1 MSWIAD
7 LHIHSRYSIATSK
20 ECDPRNLYRWAGL
33 KGLSLVGTGDFTH
46 PGWRKQ
52 LREELTI
59 AEPGFYRLKET
70 PDAEIPGQSEARF
83 VVSGELSTI
92 YKKNGRVRKVHH
104 LIILPSLEAADR
116 ISAKLEEMGMNIR
129 SDGRPILGL
138 DSYRLLELVL
148 ENCPETLFIPAH
160 IWTPHFSVFGS
171 NSGFD
176 TIEECYEDLTP
187 EIYALETGLS
197 SDPGMNWRWSAL
209 DRFTLVSNS
218 DAHNPRNLA
227 REANIF
233 NAEFSFAGM
242 CNALKNGVNS
252 PDGKEGDS
260 FGGTIEFFPE
270 EGKYHYDG
278 HRNCGIILPPEETKA
293 RECICPACG
302 RKVTVGVLHRVT
314 TLADRPESK
323 RPDSAAPYQSMVPLR
338 EIIGSAFGQAPGSKK
353 VDAAYFDLLRRFG
366 PELTILRES
375 GIDNIAK
382 AAGPL
387 IAEGIR
393 RLRSGEVMMKPGYD
407 GEYGVISVFTESDR
421 QAFKGQA
428 ALFEQERSA
437 ARKTLQLRRVIGDM
451 AGRAGGFPSPEEA
464 GDILKTPL
472 HKSELSPE
480 QEAMITTGDNRVIIL
495 AGPGS
500 GKTRTLTERIGFLIR
515 NRGVDPGG
523 ITGVTFTHKA
533 AAELKSRLGAMFSGE
548 KKLNRLNI
556 GTFHG
561 ICWNVL
567 QQSPEPFPL
576 KLVDPAEAKELM
588 EEALRR
594 NRIPMTAREAL
605 LLVSLMKNK
614 YLWEDDRELPAQ
626 MVEIYRA
633 YQDILRKYQ
642 RLDFDD
648 VIIQAVE
655 LWEEDPA
662 WLAPVKERFQ
672 HLFIDEFQDV
682 NAIQYRLV
690 KLWTAGNPG
699 LTVIGDPNQ
708 AIYGFRG
715 ASAGFFDSLQQDFP
729 DTKVFQLDRNYRSA
743 PVIIDA
749 ANCLVEPR
757 HHQQGFMQA
766 SNHDSAREPLIW
778 FETSG
783 EKSSAK
789 AIVNEI
795 INLVGGSTMISA
807 HRRKTIGG
815 NKRKTGNETY
825 GFNDFA
831 ILYRT
836 NRQAE
841 ALEEALTIEGLPYRV
856 VGQTATLDNGAVKEF
871 LGFFRYLTS
880 AGDLLA
886 LRAAL
891 SYPRWG
897 FSGSELNTFMEYLQ
911 NLPGDLGSWDFLETD
926 RDYPEIM
933 GKLRQFYGVVE
944 YYRDQLPNSC
954 PELIWDWMLRMDLA
968 ENEEMERLRRIGENY
983 RNVAELLRFL
993 PLAREADIVRKGN
1006 RTTTPETITLST
1018 LHAAK
1023 GLEFPVVFVTGVE
1036 EGLLPYGSELDPE
1049 TVAEEQRLF
1058 YVGLTRAKQRLYLTS
1073 SRYRYRVGQN
1083 EPVEASRFI
1092 QLISRE
1098 LLNKI
1103 EWTGQ
1108 NRKQAQLE
1116 LF

>member
-1 MSWIAD
+1 VIVVSWIAD
-7 LHIHSRYSIATSK
+7 LHIHSRYSLATSK

-33 KGLSLVGTGDFTH
+33 KGLSLIGAGDFTH

-52 LREELTI
+52 LKEELTH
-59 AEPGFYRLKET
+59 AEPGFYRLRET
-70 PDAEIPGQSEARF
+70 PGPEIPGQPETRF

-104 LIILPSLEAADR
+104 LIVLPSLEAADR
-116 ISAKLEEMGMNIR
+116 ISARLEEMGMNIR

-148 ENCPETLFIPAH
+148 ETCPEALFIPAH

-176 TIEECYEDLTP
+176 SIEECYEDLTAY
-187 EIYALETGLS
+187 IYALETGLS

-233 NAEFSFAGM
+233 NGEFSYPGVR
-242 CNALKNGVNS
+242 NALMAGASSRNGQEDQ
-252 PDGKEGDS
+252 P

-278 HRNCGIILPPEETKA
+278 HRNCGIILPPAETKT
-293 RECICPACG
+293 RGGLCPVCG
-302 RKVTVGVLHRVT
+302 RKVTVGVLHRVMD
-314 TLADRPESK
+314 LADRPDGN
-323 RPDSAAPYQSMVPLR
+323 RPQGATPYQSMVPLR
-338 EIIGSAFGQAPGSKK
+338 EIIGSALGQGPGTKK
-353 VDAAYFDLLRRFG
+353 VDEAYFDLLRRFG
-366 PELTILRES
+366 PELTILRET
-375 GIDNIAK
+375 GVDLIAK

-407 GEYGVISVFTESDR
+407 GEYGVISVFNESDR

-428 ALFEQERSA
+428 ALFEQETA
-437 ARKTLQLRRVIGDM
+437 GPRKTLQLRRVIGEM
-451 AGRAGGFPSPEEA
+451 ADRAGGFLQTGETQNIVKQPFRKA
-464 GDILKTPL
+464 G
-472 HKSELSPE
+472 LSPE
-480 QEAMITTGDNRVIIL
+480 QEAIITADYRQAIIL

-500 GKTRTLTERIGFLIR
+500 GKTRTLTERIAYLIR
-515 NRGVDPGG
+515 NRGVDPSS

-533 AAELKSRLGAMFSGE
+533 AEELKSRLAGILTGE
-548 KKLNRLNI
+548 KRLNRLNL

-567 QQSPEPFPL
+567 NQNPEPFPL

-588 EEALRR
+588 EEVLRQ

-614 YLWEDDRELPAQ
+614 YLWENERDLPAQ
-626 MVEIYRA
+626 VHEIYQV
-633 YQDILRKYQ
+633 YQNILQTYG

-648 VIIQAVE
+648 VIIQAVQ

-662 WLAPVKERFQ
+662 WLAPFKERSQ
-672 HLFIDEFQDV
+672 YLFVDEFQDI
-682 NAIQYRLV
+682 NPIQYRLI
-690 KLWTAGNPG
+690 KLWAAGNG
-699 LTVIGDPNQ
+699 NLTVIGDPNQ

-715 ASAGFFDSLQQDFP
+715 ASAHFFESLRQDFP
-729 DTKVFQLDRNYRSA
+729 ETVLFQLDQNYRSV
-743 PVIIDA
+743 PVIIEA
-749 ANCLVEPR
+749 ANCLISPV
-757 HHQQGFMQA
+757 HHQQIPTG
-766 SNHDSAREPLIW
+766 DTGREPLIW
-778 FETSG
+778 FEAPG
-783 EKSSAK
+783 EKGSAK
-789 AIVNEI
+789 AIVTEI
-795 INLVGGSTMISA
+795 ISLLGGSTMISA
-807 HRRKTIGG
+807 HQRRTVGG
-815 NKRKTGNETY
+815 KKRKNGDEAY

-871 LGFFRYLTS
+871 LGFFRYLTNE
-880 AGDLLA
+880 DDFLA
-886 LRAAL
+886 LRTAL

-897 FSGSELNTFMEYLQ
+897 FSGTEIKTIGGYLRG
-911 NLPGDLGSWDFLETD
+911 LPGELKGWDFLEKSQEH
-926 RDYPEIM
+926 PEIIT
-933 GKLRQFYGVVE
+933 KLRQFYGVVE
-944 YYRDQLPNSC
+944 YYRGQLANAC
-954 PELIWDWMLRMDLA
+954 TELIQDWMLRMDLA
-968 ENEEMERLRRIGENY
+968 ENEEMERIRRIGENY
-983 RNVAELLRFL
+983 RNVEELLRFL
-993 PLAREADIVRKGN
+993 PLAREADIIRKGN
-1006 RTTTPETITLST
+1006 KTTTLETITLST

-1023 GLEFPVVFVTGVE
+1023 GLEFPVVFLTGVE
-1036 EGLLPYGSELDPE
+1036 EGLLPYGTDPDQE
-1049 TVAEEQRLF
+1049 TIDEEQRLF
-1058 YVGLTRAKQRLYLTS
+1058 YVGVTRAKSRLYFTNVQYRF
-1073 SRYRYRVGQN
+1073 RYGQN
-1083 EPVEASRFI
+1083 EPMEVSRFMK
-1092 QLISRE
+1092 LIPAGLME
-1098 LLNKI
+1098 KI
-1103 EWTGQ
+1103 EWTQQ
-1108 NRKQAQLE
+1108 NSKQKQLE

>member
-7 LHIHSRYSIATSK
+7 LHIHSRYSLATSK

-33 KGLSLVGTGDFTH
+33 KGLSLIGAGDFTH

-52 LREELTI
+52 LREELI
-59 AEPGFYRLKET
+59 PAEPGFYRLKEV
-70 PDAEIPGQSEARF
+70 PEPEIVDQPECRF

-138 DSYRLLELVL
+138 DSYRLLESVL
-148 ENCPETLFIPAH
+148 ELCPEVLFIPAH

-176 TIEECYEDLTP
+176 TIEECYGELTSH
-187 EIYALETGLS
+187 IYALETGLS

-227 REANIF
+227 REANVF
-233 NAEFSFAGM
+233 NAEFSYAGIRD
-242 CNALKNGVNS
+242 ALMADVHAGK
-252 PDGKEGDS
+252 DGPL

-278 HRNCGIILPPEETKA
+278 HRNCGIILPPEET
-293 RECICPACG
+293 RERGGICPACG
-302 RKVTVGVLHRVT
+302 RKVTVGVLHRVMD
-314 TLADRPESK
+314 LADRTEGNRPEG
-323 RPDSAAPYQSMVPLR
+323 AAPYQSMVPLR
-338 EIIGSAFGQAPGSKK
+338 EIIGSAFGQAPGTRK
-353 VDAAYFDLLRRFG
+353 VDEAYFGLLRRFG
-366 PELTILRES
+366 PELTVLRET
-375 GIDNIAK
+375 GIDLIAK

-407 GEYGVISVFTESDR
+407 GEYGVISVFNESDR
-421 QAFKGQA
+421 QAFQGQA
-428 ALFEQERSA
+428 ALFEQETANS
-437 ARKTLQLRRVIGDM
+437 KKSLQLRQVIGEM
-451 AGRAGGFPSPEEA
+451 AGQASGFLKAGET
-464 GDILKTPL
+464 GDTFKQLYRKTGL
-472 HKSELSPE
+472 NPE
-480 QEAMITTGDNRVIIL
+480 QEAIITADYRRAMIL

-500 GKTRTLTERIGFLIR
+500 GKTRTLTERIVYLIR
-515 NRGVDPGG
+515 HRDVEPGS

-533 AAELKSRLGAMFSGE
+533 AAELKVRLAEMMAGE
-548 KKLNRLNI
+548 KKLNRLNL

-561 ICWNVL
+561 ICWNIL
-567 QQSPEPFPL
+567 NQNPEPFPL
-576 KLVDPAEAKELM
+576 KLLDQAEAKELM
-588 EEALRR
+588 EEVLRQ

-614 YLWEDDRELPAQ
+614 YLWENERELPAQ
-626 MVEIYRA
+626 VHEIYQV
-633 YQDILRKYQ
+633 YQDILQAYH

-648 VIIQAVE
+648 VIIKAVQ
-655 LWEEDPA
+655 LWEEDPI
-662 WLAPVKERFQ
+662 WLAPFKNRFQ
-672 HLFIDEFQDV
+672 HLLVDEFQDV
-682 NAIQYRLV
+682 NPIQYRLV
-690 KLWTAGNPG
+690 KLWAADNSS

-715 ASAGFFDSLQQDFP
+715 ASAHFFQCLRQDFP
-729 DTKVFQLDRNYRSA
+729 ETVLFQLDRNYRSG
-743 PVIIDA
+743 PVIIEA
-749 ANCLVEPR
+749 ANCLVPSE
-757 HHQQGFMQA
+757 HHQKTPTG
-766 SNHDSAREPLIW
+766 DTRRELITW
-778 FETSG
+778 LETPS

-795 INLVGGSTMISA
+795 IGLLGGSTMISA
-807 HRRKTIGG
+807 HQRKAGGKGRR
-815 NKRKTGNETY
+815 TGDETY

-871 LGFFRYLTS
+871 LGFFRYLTNE
-880 AGDLLA
+880 DDFLA
-886 LRAAL
+886 LRTAL

-897 FSGSELNTFMEYLQ
+897 FSGTELKTIVDYLRG
-911 NLPGDLGSWDFLETD
+911 LPGELKSWNLSEDNKNH
-926 RDYPEIM
+926 PELMI
-933 GKLRQFYGVVE
+933 KLRQFYGVAE
-944 YYRDQLPNSC
+944 YYRGQLINGC
-954 PELIWDWMLRMDLA
+954 PELIRDWMLRMDLA
-968 ENEEMERLRRIGENY
+968 ENEEMERVRRIGENY
-983 RNVAELLRFL
+983 RNIEELLRFL
-993 PLAREADIVRKGN
+993 PLAQEADIIRKGN
-1006 RTTTPETITLST
+1006 KTTATETITLST

-1023 GLEFPVVFVTGVE
+1023 GLEFPVVFITGVE
-1036 EGLLPYGSELDPE
+1036 EGLLPHGTEPDQE
-1049 TVAEEQRLF
+1049 TIAEEQRLF
-1058 YVGLTRAKQRLYLTS
+1058 YVGVTRAKNRLFFANSQYRF
-1073 SRYRYRVGQN
+1073 RYGQN
-1083 EPVEASRFI
+1083 EPAEASRFLK
-1092 QLISRE
+1092 LIPAGLME
-1098 LLNKI
+1098 KV
-1103 EWTGQ
+1103 EWTKQ
-1108 NRKQAQLE
+1108 NSKQKQLE